1 MPAAQLDLNINTMSY
16 LKKVIYNCKQATF
29 LIEKKSLGTIT
40 FREYFELRLH
50 LVGCSFC
57 RIYKKQS
64 RVINQMVQ
72 ELFRSSMQQDYKLD
86 ENFKNEL
93 QGRIEEELNKN

>member
-1 MPAAQLDLNINTMSY
+1 MSY

-29 LIEKKSLGTIT
+29 LIEKKSMGRISLK
-40 FREYFELRLH
+40 EYFELRLH
-50 LVGCSFC
+50 LFGCSFC

-72 ELFRSSMQQDYKLD
+72 ELFHSSMHKDYKLD
-86 ENFKNEL
+86 ETFKNEL
-93 QGRIEEELNKN
+93 QERIENELKGTN